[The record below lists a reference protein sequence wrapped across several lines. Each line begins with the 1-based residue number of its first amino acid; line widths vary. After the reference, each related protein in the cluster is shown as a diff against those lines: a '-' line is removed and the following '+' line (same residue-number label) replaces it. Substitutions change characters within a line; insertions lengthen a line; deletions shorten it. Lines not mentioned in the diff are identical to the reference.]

1 MPEAE
6 EGGADVELQYMEVSE
21 DTKDPQA
28 NCAYESKPRCINL
41 CVFWTLMQLS
51 MDHCAFT
58 FRSWNETL
66 DAWSLGTYVFTSM
79 IGQ

>member
-41 CVFWTLMQLS
+41 CVF
-51 MDHCAFT
+51 
-58 FRSWNETL
+58 
-66 DAWSLGTYVFTSM
+66 
-79 IGQ
+79 